1 MMSEKLRDA
10 KVLALSI
17 VETEK
22 RIAVLQSQLD
32 ELKIT
37 LTSNHKELMESRM
50 QGPQGKQGPPGPAGG
65 LQVVEKVFR
74 GMKGDQGEIGPKGP
88 AIEKALLE
96 DKDLKL
102 IREDGK
108 ELKVGRVVGPRG
120 GQGIPGEKGE
130 QGPRGFLGEQ
140 GPQGEKGNEGKIGPR
155 GLIGEQ
161 GPQGEIGPRGELG
174 LKGKQGEQGPQGI
187 EGKKGEQ
194 GLLGEQGPIGKRGE
208 RGERGPVGPEGPIGP
223 SGRDGTQVD
232 TDAIKENLSEGLQ
245 EFKDGITQQ
254 VTRMALAGGL
264 NNAGSGEVWLSR
276 LDDVHYGTVKSPA
289 NNATLKFNTVT
300 NRWVA
305 NSTSSSGIA
314 GITIKE
320 EGSSVGTT
328 VTEIDFVGASVTATG
343 NSTVV
348 QVQSAAVGNN
358 ITTTLQS
365 RNIIPEADNT
375 RSLGSA
381 SRRFKEL
388 FLGPGSLYVGTTEY
402 GNTWFK
408 WVDDT
413 RNWAKGSLVQ
423 NTYAIATYPT
433 NTAIRTHLTATY
445 KSNTATHTHLTATYP
460 TNTAIHTH
468 LVATYTSNT
477 IIRTHLGAVYATN
490 TAINTRLGPY
500 LQVANAHTEDTA
512 EAFAV
517 AFG

>member
-32 ELKIT
+32 ELKTT

-50 QGPQGKQGPPGPAGG
+50 QGPQGIQGPPGPAGG
-65 LQVVEKVFR
+65 IQVHEIVFR
-74 GMKGDQGEIGPKGP
+74 GLKGDQGEIGPKGP

-96 DKDLKL
+96 NKDLKL
-102 IREDGK
+102 IREDGE
-108 ELKVGRVVGPRG
+108 ELNVGRVVGPRG

-130 QGPRGFLGEQ
+130 RGPKGFLGEQ
-140 GPQGEKGNEGKIGPR
+140 GPQGEQGNQGEIGPR
-155 GLIGEQ
+155 GLIGGQ
-161 GPQGEIGPRGELG
+161 GPQGEIGLRGEIG
-174 LKGKQGEQGPQGI
+174 LKGDQGEQGPQGT
-187 EGKKGEQ
+187 KGEKGER
-194 GLLGEQGPIGKRGE
+194 GLLGEEGPSGKRGE
-208 RGERGPVGPEGPIGP
+208 IGPRGEQGPVGPMGPA
-223 SGRDGTQVD
+223 GRDGTQVD
-232 TDAIKENLSEGLQ
+232 TKVIKEDLEVGLK

-305 NSTSSSGIA
+305 NSASSSGIS

-375 RSLGSA
+375 RSLGST

-445 KSNTATHTHLTATYP
+445 KSNTATHTFSSNIYVKY
-460 TNTAIHTH
+460 NN
-468 LVATYTSNT
+468 TYTLRSCICN
-477 IIRTHLGAVYATN
+477 
-490 TAINTRLGPY
+490 
-500 LQVANAHTEDTA
+500 
-512 EAFAV
+512 
-517 AFG
+517 

>member
-1 MMSEKLRDA
+1 MSEKLRDA

-50 QGPQGKQGPPGPAGG
+50 QGPQGIQGPPGPAGG
-65 LQVVEKVFR
+65 IQVHEKVFR

-96 DKDLKL
+96 NKDLKL
-102 IREDGK
+102 IREDGE
-108 ELKVGRVVGPRG
+108 ELNVGRVVGPRG

-130 QGPRGFLGEQ
+130 RGPKGFLGEQ
-140 GPQGEKGNEGKIGPR
+140 GPQG
-155 GLIGEQ
+155 
-161 GPQGEIGPRGELG
+161 
-174 LKGKQGEQGPQGI
+174 I
-187 EGKKGEQ
+187 EGRKGEQ

-208 RGERGPVGPEGPIGP
+208 RGERGPEGPEGPIGP
-223 SGRDGTQVD
+223 AGRDGTQVD

-305 NSTSSSGIA
+305 NSASSSGIS

-343 NSTVV
+343 NSSVV

-512 EAFAV
+512 ERFAV

>member
-1 MMSEKLRDA
+1 MSDKLRDA
-10 KVLALSI
+10 KLLALSV

-22 RIAVLQSQLD
+22 RISVLQSQLD
-32 ELKIT
+32 DLQNQLKENQNSPQIAELTKQ
-37 LTSNHKELMESRM
+37 LQQNHKELLENQIRLSESKET
-50 QGPQGKQGPPGPAGG
+50 PQII
-65 LQVVEKVFR
+65 EKLIER
-74 GMKGDQGEIGPKGP
+74 KGDQGKIGPVGP
-88 AIEKALLE
+88 GIKKALLE

-140 GPQGEKGNEGKIGPR
+140 GPQGEKGNEGK
-155 GLIGEQ
+155 
-161 GPQGEIGPRGELG
+161 IGPRGELG

-276 LDDVHYGTVKSPA
+276 LDDVQYSSVKSPA
-289 NNATLKFNTVT
+289 NNATLKFNNVT
-300 NRWVA
+300 NKWVA
-305 NSTSSSGIA
+305 NSASSS

-320 EGSSVGTT
+320 EGSSVGAS
-328 VTEIDFVGASVTATG
+328 VSEIDFVGATVTASG

-358 ITTTLQS
+358 ISTTLQT
-365 RNIIPEADNT
+365 RDVIPEADNT

-381 SRRFKEL
+381 TRRYKSL
-388 FLGPGSLYVGTTEY
+388 FLGPGSLTIGDTDY
-402 GNTWFK
+402 GNTWFQ
-408 WVDDT
+408 WVDET
-413 RNWAKGSLVQ
+413 RNWAKPFFVQ
-423 NTYAIATYPT
+423 NTYAI
-433 NTAIRTHLTATY
+433 
-445 KSNTATHTHLTATYP
+445 ATYP

-468 LVATYTSNT
+468 LVATYPTNTAINATYKSNT
-477 IIRTHLGAVYATN
+477 AIHTHLTATYATN

-500 LQVANAHTEDTA
+500 LQVANVVSGVSEDTSM
-512 EAFAV
+512 AFSIAL
-517 AFG
+517 

>member
-102 IREDGK
+102 IREDGE
-108 ELKVGRVVGPRG
+108 ELNVGRVVGPRG

-187 EGKKGEQ
+187 EGRKGEQ

-276 LDDVHYGTVKSPA
+276 LDDVQYSSVKSPA
-289 NNATLKFNTVT
+289 NNATLKFNNVT
-300 NRWVA
+300 NKWVA
-305 NSTSSSGIA
+305 NSASSS

-320 EGSSVGTT
+320 EGSSVGAS
-328 VTEIDFVGASVTATG
+328 VSEIDFVGATVTASG

-358 ITTTLQS
+358 ISTTLQT
-365 RNIIPEADNT
+365 RDVIPEADNT

-381 SRRFKEL
+381 TRRYKSL
-388 FLGPGSLYVGTTEY
+388 FLGPGSLTIGDTDY
-402 GNTWFK
+402 GNTWFQ
-408 WVDDT
+408 WVDET
-413 RNWAKGSLVQ
+413 RNWAKPFFVQ
-423 NTYAIATYPT
+423 NTYAI
-433 NTAIRTHLTATY
+433 
-445 KSNTATHTHLTATYP
+445 ATYP

-468 LVATYTSNT
+468 LVATYPTNTAINATYKSNT
-477 IIRTHLGAVYATN
+477 AIHTHLTATYATN

-500 LQVANAHTEDTA
+500 LQVANVVSGVSEDTSM
-512 EAFAV
+512 AFSIAL
-517 AFG
+517 G

>member
-32 ELKIT
+32 ELKTT

-50 QGPQGKQGPPGPAGG
+50 QGPQGIQGPPGPAGG
-65 LQVVEKVFR
+65 IQVHEKVFR

-96 DKDLKL
+96 NKDLKL
-102 IREDGK
+102 IREDGE
-108 ELKVGRVVGPRG
+108 ELNVGRVVGPRG

-130 QGPRGFLGEQ
+130 RGPKGFLGEQ
-140 GPQGEKGNEGKIGPR
+140 GPQGEQGNQGEIGPR
-155 GLIGEQ
+155 GSIGEQ
-161 GPQGEIGPRGELG
+161 GPQGEIGLRGEIG
-174 LKGKQGEQGPQGI
+174 LKGDQGEQGPQGT
-187 EGKKGEQ
+187 KGEKGER
-194 GLLGEQGPIGKRGE
+194 GLLGEEGPSGKRGE
-208 RGERGPVGPEGPIGP
+208 IGPRGEQGPVGPMGPA
-223 SGRDGTQVD
+223 GRDGTQVD
-232 TDAIKENLSEGLQ
+232 TKVIKEDLEVGLK

-276 LDDVHYGTVKSPA
+276 LDDVQYSSVKSPA
-289 NNATLKFNTVT
+289 NNATLKFNNVT
-300 NRWVA
+300 NKWVA
-305 NSTSSSGIA
+305 NSASSS

-320 EGSSVGTT
+320 EGSSVGAS
-328 VTEIDFVGASVTATG
+328 VSEIDFVGATVTASG

-358 ITTTLQS
+358 ISTTLQT
-365 RNIIPEADNT
+365 RDVIPEADNT

-381 SRRFKEL
+381 TRRYKSL
-388 FLGPGSLYVGTTEY
+388 FLGPGSLTIGDTDY
-402 GNTWFK
+402 GNTWFQ
-408 WVDDT
+408 WVDET
-413 RNWAKGSLVQ
+413 RNWAKPFFVQ
-423 NTYAIATYPT
+423 NTYAI
-433 NTAIRTHLTATY
+433 
-445 KSNTATHTHLTATYP
+445 ATYP

-468 LVATYTSNT
+468 LVATYPTNTAINATYKSNT
-477 IIRTHLGAVYATN
+477 AIHTHLTATYATN

-500 LQVANAHTEDTA
+500 LQVANVVSGVSEDTSM
-512 EAFAV
+512 AFSIAL
-517 AFG
+517 G

>member
-1 MMSEKLRDA
+1 MSDKLRDA
-10 KVLALSI
+10 KLLALSV

-22 RIAVLQSQLD
+22 RISVLQSQLD
-32 ELKIT
+32 DLQNQLKENQNSPQIAELTKQ
-37 LTSNHKELMESRM
+37 LQQNHKELLENQIRLSESKET
-50 QGPQGKQGPPGPAGG
+50 PQII
-65 LQVVEKVFR
+65 EKLIER
-74 GMKGDQGEIGPKGP
+74 KGDQGKIGPVGP
-88 AIEKALLE
+88 GIKKALLE

-187 EGKKGEQ
+187 EGRKGEQ

-208 RGERGPVGPEGPIGP
+208 RGERGPEGPEGPIGP
-223 SGRDGTQVD
+223 AGRDGTQVD

-276 LDDVHYGTVKSPA
+276 LDDVQYSSVKSPA
-289 NNATLKFNTVT
+289 NNATLKFNNVT
-300 NRWVA
+300 NKWVA
-305 NSTSSSGIA
+305 NSASSS

-320 EGSSVGTT
+320 EGSSVGAS
-328 VTEIDFVGASVTATG
+328 VSEIDFVGATVTASG

-358 ITTTLQS
+358 ISTTLQT
-365 RNIIPEADNT
+365 RDVIPEADNT

-381 SRRFKEL
+381 TRRYKSL
-388 FLGPGSLYVGTTEY
+388 FLGPGSLTIGDTDY
-402 GNTWFK
+402 GNTWFQ
-408 WVDDT
+408 WVDET
-413 RNWAKGSLVQ
+413 RNWAKPFFVQ
-423 NTYAIATYPT
+423 NTYAI
-433 NTAIRTHLTATY
+433 
-445 KSNTATHTHLTATYP
+445 ATYP

-468 LVATYTSNT
+468 LVATYPTNTAINATYKSNT
-477 IIRTHLGAVYATN
+477 AIHTHLTATYATN

-500 LQVANAHTEDTA
+500 LQVANVVSGVSEDTSM
-512 EAFAV
+512 AFSIAL
-517 AFG
+517 G

>member
-74 GMKGDQGEIGPKGP
+74 GMKGDQGEIGPKGL

-102 IREDGK
+102 IREDGE
-108 ELKVGRVVGPRG
+108 ELNVGRVVGPRG

-187 EGKKGEQ
+187 EGRKGEQ

-208 RGERGPVGPEGPIGP
+208 RGERGPEGPEGPIGP
-223 SGRDGTQVD
+223 AGRDGTQVD

-254 VTRMALAGGL
+254 VTRMALAGGT

-289 NNATLKFNTVT
+289 NNSKLKFNNVT
-300 NRWVA
+300 NKWVA
-305 NSTSSSGIA
+305 NSASSS

-343 NSTVV
+343 NSSVV

-512 EAFAV
+512 ERFAV

>member
-32 ELKIT
+32 ELKTT

-50 QGPQGKQGPPGPAGG
+50 QGPQGIQGPPGPAGG
-65 LQVVEKVFR
+65 IQVHEKVFR

-96 DKDLKL
+96 NKDLKL
-102 IREDGK
+102 IREDGE
-108 ELKVGRVVGPRG
+108 ELNVGRVVGPRG

-130 QGPRGFLGEQ
+130 RGPKGFLGEQ
-140 GPQGEKGNEGKIGPR
+140 GPQGEIGLRGEIGLKGDQ
-155 GLIGEQ
+155 GEQ
-161 GPQGEIGPRGELG
+161 GPQGTKGEKGERGLLGEEGPSGKRGEIGPRGE
-174 LKGKQGEQGPQGI
+174 Q
-187 EGKKGEQ
+187 
-194 GLLGEQGPIGKRGE
+194 
-208 RGERGPVGPEGPIGP
+208 GPVGPMGPA
-223 SGRDGTQVD
+223 GRDGTQVD
-232 TDAIKENLSEGLQ
+232 TKVIKEDLEVGLK

-276 LDDVHYGTVKSPA
+276 LDDVQYSSVKSPA
-289 NNATLKFNTVT
+289 NNATLKFNNVT
-300 NRWVA
+300 NKWVA
-305 NSTSSSGIA
+305 NSASSS

-320 EGSSVGTT
+320 EGSSVGAS
-328 VTEIDFVGASVTATG
+328 VSEIDFVGATVTASG

-358 ITTTLQS
+358 ISTTLQT
-365 RNIIPEADNT
+365 RDVIPEADNT

-381 SRRFKEL
+381 TRRYKSL
-388 FLGPGSLYVGTTEY
+388 FLGPGSLTIGDTDY
-402 GNTWFK
+402 GNTWFQ
-408 WVDDT
+408 WVDET
-413 RNWAKGSLVQ
+413 RNWAKPFFVQ
-423 NTYAIATYPT
+423 NTYAI
-433 NTAIRTHLTATY
+433 
-445 KSNTATHTHLTATYP
+445 ATYP

-468 LVATYTSNT
+468 LVATYPTNTAINATYKSNT
-477 IIRTHLGAVYATN
+477 AIHTHLTATYATN

-500 LQVANAHTEDTA
+500 LQVANVVSGVSEDTSM
-512 EAFAV
+512 AFSIAL
-517 AFG
+517 G

>member
-1 MMSEKLRDA
+1 MSEKLRDA

-32 ELKIT
+32 ELKTT

-50 QGPQGKQGPPGPAGG
+50 QGPQGIQGPPGPAGG
-65 LQVVEKVFR
+65 IQVHEKVFR

-102 IREDGK
+102 IREDGE
-108 ELKVGRVVGPRG
+108 ELNVGRVVGPRG

-187 EGKKGEQ
+187 EGRKGEQ

-208 RGERGPVGPEGPIGP
+208 RGERGPEGPEGPIGP
-223 SGRDGTQVD
+223 AGRDGTQVD

-276 LDDVHYGTVKSPA
+276 LDDVQYSSVKSPA
-289 NNATLKFNTVT
+289 NNATLKFNNVT
-300 NRWVA
+300 NKWVA
-305 NSTSSSGIA
+305 NSASSS

-320 EGSSVGTT
+320 EGSSVGAS
-328 VTEIDFVGASVTATG
+328 VSEIDFVGATVTASG

-358 ITTTLQS
+358 ISTTLQT
-365 RNIIPEADNT
+365 RDVIPEADNT

-381 SRRFKEL
+381 TRRYKSL
-388 FLGPGSLYVGTTEY
+388 FLGPGSLTIGDTDY
-402 GNTWFK
+402 GNTWFQ
-408 WVDDT
+408 WVDET
-413 RNWAKGSLVQ
+413 RNWAKPFFVQ
-423 NTYAIATYPT
+423 NTYAI
-433 NTAIRTHLTATY
+433 
-445 KSNTATHTHLTATYP
+445 ATYP

-468 LVATYTSNT
+468 LVATYPTNTAINATYKSNT
-477 IIRTHLGAVYATN
+477 AIHTHLTATYATN

-500 LQVANAHTEDTA
+500 LQVANVVSGVSEDTSM
-512 EAFAV
+512 AFSIAL
-517 AFG
+517 G